1 MAHSVILGTGR
12 ALPARVVTNDDL
24 TAFMDTTDEWV
35 RTRTGIQERRWIT
48 EGESGVDLGKQASL
62 EALAMAGLEPSA
74 LDAII
79 YATSTPD
86 HYAPGNGVFLQRE
99 LGLTATIPAID
110 IRMQCAG
117 FVYALSVAD
126 AYIRSRT
133 FRRILVVGQEIQS
146 TRMELSTEGR
156 NTAVIFA
163 DGAGAMVLAA
173 TEEPNRGIL
182 AFDLHSQGENAE
194 KLWAEAP
201 SSMVRLEAWST
212 DIAEGRCWLQMDGRE
227 VFRHAVLRMPESV
240 RAVLQEA
247 GVVMEEIKLLIA
259 HQANLRISE
268 AVQKELGLRDE
279 QTYNNIQW
287 YGNTTA
293 ATIPIA
299 LDECARA
306 GRLTQGDLVVLTAF
320 GSGFVWASAA
330 LRW

>member
-74 LDAII
+74 IDAII

-126 AYIRSRT
+126 AYIRSRA
-133 FRRILVVGQEIQS
+133 FRRLLVVGQEIQS

-173 TEEPNRGIL
+173 SDEPNRGIL

-194 KLWAEAP
+194 KLWAEGP
-201 SSMVRLEAWST
+201 SSMVRLEAWPT

-247 GVVMEEIKLLIA
+247 GVAMEEIKLLIA

-279 QTYNNIQW
+279 QTYNNIQR

-306 GRLTQGDLVVLTAF
+306 GRLAQGDLVVLTAF
-320 GSGFVWASAA
+320 GSGFVWASAV